1 VSASFLDGQPKLAFY
16 GDDFTGATD
25 TLATATLAGLRSLL
39 FLRVPDAAQ
48 LQAAGP
54 LDCIGIAGA
63 ARSMDSEQ
71 MRAELTPVARFFA
84 RLDVP
89 VTHYKIC
96 STFDSAPHVGNIG
109 SALRIWRETIHNPF
123 VPMVGGQPNLRRFCL
138 FSHLFAAEKA
148 GGEVVRI
155 DRHPTMRCHP
165 VTPMSE
171 SDLRAHF
178 VPQSL
183 LVKGLHYPQYLDP
196 DALDEKVDALCA
208 SRPDA
213 VLFDVSGEA
222 DLPVIGGL
230 IWRRAQRQALLAV
243 GASSVVQALAAWWH
257 RCGWLAAPRPIEA
270 ARIAPARGPV
280 LVLAGSLSPIT
291 ALQIGAAQSYDK
303 IVLDPQRLLAS
314 DQHYLEVTVSRI
326 ADGLRQGR
334 NMLACT
340 AAHQGERQLISVD
353 GASQQLAQACG
364 ELLRRLLQAVPLT
377 RVGVAGGDTSSH
389 ALKALDLW
397 GLSYIG
403 NLSAGVALCRAHAD
417 LPQLDGI
424 ELMLKGGQ
432 MGGADLFELLLNG
445 TP

>member
-1 VSASFLDGQPKLAFY
+1 MSTSFLDGRPKLAFY

-48 LQAAGP
+48 RQAAGP
-54 LDCIGIAGA
+54 LDCVGIAGA
-63 ARSMDSEQ
+63 ARSMDAAQ
-71 MRAELTPVARFFA
+71 MHAELMPVARFFA
-84 RLDVP
+84 SLDVP

-96 STFDSAPHVGNIG
+96 STFDSAPHIGNIG
-109 SALRIWRETIHNPF
+109 AALRIWRETIANPF
-123 VPMVGGQPNLRRFCL
+123 VPMLGGQPNLRRFCL

-165 VTPMSE
+165 VTPMNE
-171 SDLRAHF
+171 SDLRQHLAH
-178 VPQSL
+178 QGL
-183 LVKGLHYPQYLDP
+183 AVKAVHYPQYLDP
-196 DALDEKVDALCA
+196 AALEGQVDALGQA
-208 SRPDA
+208 RPDA
-213 VLFDVSGEA
+213 VLFDVSSQA
-222 DLPVIGGL
+222 DLAVIGGL
-230 IWRRAQRQALLAV
+230 VWRRAQQQRLLAI
-243 GASSVVQALAAWWH
+243 GASSVVQALAAGWQA
-257 RCGWLAAPRPIEA
+257 CGWLDAPRPGDA

-291 ALQIGAAQSYDK
+291 ALQIGAARSYDK
-303 IVLDPQRLLAS
+303 ILLDAQRLIDRDAS
-314 DQHYLEVTVSRI
+314 YLEATVARI

-334 NMLACT
+334 DMLACT
-340 AAHQGERQLISVD
+340 AAHQGQRQLLST
-353 GASQQLAQACG
+353 GSASQQLAHACG

-389 ALKALDLW
+389 ALKALDIW
-397 GLSYIG
+397 GLSYLG

-417 LPQLDGI
+417 LPQLDGV

-432 MGGADLFELLLNG
+432 MGDSDLFELLRNG
-445 TP
+445 TG

>member
-1 VSASFLDGQPKLAFY
+1 MSASFIDGHPRLAFY

-25 TLATATLAGLRSLL
+25 TLATATRAGLRSLL

-48 LQAAGP
+48 LRAAGP

-63 ARSMDSEQ
+63 ARSMDGEQ

-84 RLDVP
+84 SLQVP

-96 STFDSAPHVGNIG
+96 STFDSGVQIGNIG
-109 SALRIWRETIHNPF
+109 AALRIWRETIDNPF

-165 VTPMSE
+165 VTPMDE
-171 SDLRAHF
+171 SDLRKHLAR
-178 VPQSL
+178 Q
-183 LVKGLHYPQYLDP
+183 GLTVQAVHYPQYLDP
-196 DALDEKVDALCA
+196 AALDDQIDALSA

-230 IWRRAQRQALLAV
+230 IWARAQRQRVLAV
-243 GASSVVQALAAWWH
+243 GASSVVQALAAWWQLDAPH
-257 RCGWLAAPRPIEA
+257 RDQANH
-270 ARIAPARGPV
+270 IAPARGPV

-291 ALQIGAAQSYDK
+291 AQQIGAAHSYDQ
-303 IVLDPQRLLAS
+303 ILLDPQRLIEH
-314 DQHYLEVTVSRI
+314 DQSYLQATVARI

-334 NMLACT
+334 HMLACT
-340 AAHQGERQLISVD
+340 APHQGERQLLSAS
-353 GASQQLAQACG
+353 GASQQLAHACG

-389 ALKALDLW
+389 ALKALDIW

-417 LPQLDGI
+417 LPQLDGV

-432 MGGADLFELLLNG
+432 MGGSDLFELLVRG
-445 TP
+445 V